1 MSRIHREAV
10 RKGNDGKGLMVKRL
24 IGNVL
29 LFGLVGSSEKYWYAR
44 FFSPRLLNLYGH
56 NV

>member
-24 IGNVL
+24 IGNVF